1 MFPPVLRV
9 DVHIGVVANILPWV
23 LSKSR
28 HITIRTATD
37 INSLDQ
43 DNQGTD
49 TRRGTGIALLN
60 VIGQCGPLLGTNV
73 FKTTDSPRYI
83 KGMSICAA
91 FTFFTACLALGL
103 RLLLVWENKKLDE
116 KYGSHAKVRVSGT
129 GNSTTG
135 ESAVAEENYGP
146 SFRYM
151 L

>member
-1 MFPPVLRV
+1 MV
-9 DVHIGVVANILPWV
+9 DVYIGVVANILPWV

-28 HITIRTATD
+28 RITIRIATSF
-37 INSLDQ
+37 NSSVQ

-60 VIGQCGPLLGTNV
+60 VIGQCGPLLGTNI

-103 RLLLVWENKKLDE
+103 RLLLVRENKKLDE
-116 KYGSHAKVRVSGT
+116 QYGSHAKMRVSGT
-129 GNSTTG
+129 EKSAAG

>member
-1 MFPPVLRV
+1 MVNV
-9 DVHIGVVANILPWV
+9 YIGVVANILPWV

-28 HITIRTATD
+28 RIPIRIATSV
-37 INSLDQ
+37 NSSVK

-60 VIGQCGPLLGTNV
+60 VIGQCGPLLGTNI
-73 FKTTDSPRYI
+73 FKPTDSPRYI

-103 RLLLVWENKKLDE
+103 RLLLVRENKKLDA
-116 KYGSHAKVRVSGT
+116 KYGFHAEIWVSGT
-129 GNSTTG
+129 EMSAG